1 MKRLVLLSASLL
13 AASPALAQTDK
24 AGCTDHPLFPT
35 RMPGYSI
42 ESCKVEEFGFYEF
55 FTPKPPKMRVEG
67 KFTFI
72 TYFVADRKS
81 EPSALAVVRNYEAA
95 LKKVGATNLKTD
107 TNSTW
112 WVNGLVVKDGQEAWA
127 QAEKGNGKIWL
138 RVVEKKAMQQY
149 VTADATALGADIKT
163 TGHVAVYGINF
174 DTNKAVVKPESKPA
188 LDEIA
193 KLLKQDP
200 ALKLKVVGHTDMVGS
215 HEANMALSQARAEA
229 VAQALVSQ
237 YGDHGHAAQ
246 GLRRGPA
253 RAGGQQRQR
262 RRPGQEPARRAREGV
277 AEGVDVPPRRRAPI
291 SPPACCTARRRSPR
305 RLLHR

>member
-72 TYFVADRKS
+72 TYYVADRKS
-81 EPSALAVVRNYEAA
+81 EPSGLAVVRNYEAA

-237 YGDHGHAAQ
+237 YGIAATRLK
-246 GLRRGPA
+246 GYGVGPLA
-253 RAGGQQRQR
+253 PVASNDNDEG
-262 RRPGQEPARRAREGV
+262 RARN
-277 AEGVDVPPRRRAPI
+277 RRVE
-291 SPPACCTARRRSPR
+291 
-305 RLLHR
+305 LVKE